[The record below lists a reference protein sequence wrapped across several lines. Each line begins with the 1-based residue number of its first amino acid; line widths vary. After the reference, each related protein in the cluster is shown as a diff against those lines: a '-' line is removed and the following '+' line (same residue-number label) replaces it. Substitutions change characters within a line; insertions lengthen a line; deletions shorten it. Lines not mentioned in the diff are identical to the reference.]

1 MDIPRMRIAKEIA
14 KEIKALD
21 PNTGLSESSI
31 RRLVKEGKLES
42 VQIGNRHLINLDSV
56 IEFLNTPPPVTIINT
71 TPDEKSHVPMDR
83 MQEFKKNI
91 GMR

>member
-1 MDIPRMRIAKEIA
+1 MIPRMRIAKEIA

-31 RRLVKEGKLES
+31 RRLVKEGKLQS
-42 VQIGNRHLINLDSV
+42 IQVGNRHLINLDSV
-56 IEFLNTPPPVTIINT
+56 ISFLSTPPPTVTIISP
-71 TPDEKSHVPMDR
+71 TPDEKNHVPLSRID
-83 MQEFKKNI
+83 EFKKNI

>member
-1 MDIPRMRIAKEIA
+1 MRIAKEIA

-31 RRLVKEGKLES
+31 RRLIKEGKIQS
-42 VQIGNRHLINLDSV
+42 IQVGNRHLINLDLV
-56 IEFLNTPPPVTIINT
+56 IEFLSTPPPITIISP
-71 TPDEKSHVPMDR
+71 TPDEKNHVPLSRMD
-83 MQEFKKNI
+83 EFKKNI